1 MEFSI
6 SHHFLSC
13 TIFHA
18 ERSAI
23 LSAQQCGDITTR
35 EANSRLRAL
44 RTEQGARD
52 AIKAAFLTP
61 GALDDGDTRA
71 RFDYAVRRYDT
82 GHAEALL
89 VRDRVREKR
98 EKGDGESDYQ
108 ELTIEQK
115 AEINRDRAKAGA
127 AQRIR
132 DGVKSMGLV
141 HMLTLTSAEP
151 GISRRRWGWTDA
163 AKAMRAFFREKGYRY
178 VQVFGLH
185 EDGRL
190 HIHAG
195 ISADADLDAIL
206 AQWRSVAG
214 EQSGADLVEIERDG
228 DDLASMSTLANYLS
242 KNCKESWR
250 VFLKADKRVFS
261 SRHKGPVVE
270 VMTIE
275 AATIQEAA
283 AIVALDLGIS
293 LEKLLSDI
301 KNFQVIDEPARVGL
315 WLTKTRAMAAD
326 AISSEDDQDRAGAA
340 RIIRKKPRIKRKF
353 TDLPFLIKTNHSQ
366 TSSGT

>member
-1 MEFSI
+1 MDFSI
-6 SHHFLSC
+6 SHHFLNC

-35 EANSRLRAL
+35 EANRRLRAL

-52 AIKAAFLTP
+52 AIKKALLTP
-61 GALDDGDTRA
+61 GTLDDGDTGA
-71 RFDYAVRRYDT
+71 RFDYAVRRYAT

-89 VRDRVREKR
+89 TRDRVPEKR

-108 ELTIEQK
+108 ELTIEQR

-151 GISRRRWGWTDA
+151 CMYRTVRSGWIDRA
-163 AKAMRAFFREKGYRY
+163 AEMRAFFREKGYRY

-195 ISADADLDAIL
+195 ISADADLDAIM
-206 AQWRSVAG
+206 AHWRSVAG

-242 KNCKESWR
+242 KNMRESWR
-250 VFLKADKRVFS
+250 IFLKADKRVFS
-261 SRHKGPVVE
+261 SRHKGPAVE

-301 KNFQVIDEPARVGL
+301 KNYQVIDEPARVGL

-340 RIIRKKPRIKRKF
+340 RIIRKRPR
-353 TDLPFLIKTNHSQ
+353 KTPSAPPPPVAV
-366 TSSGT
+366 

>member
-1 MEFSI
+1 MTGAGSEQVPRGALLMEFSI
-6 SHHFLSC
+6 SHRFSDC
-13 TIFHA
+13 TIFLA

-35 EANSRLRAL
+35 EANRRLRAL

-61 GALDDGDTRA
+61 GTLDDGDTGA

-89 VRDRVREKR
+89 VRDRVPEKR

-115 AEINRDRAKAGA
+115 AEINRNRAKAGA

-132 DGVKSMGLV
+132 DGVKSQGLV

-151 GISRRRWGWTDA
+151 GMHSKWGWVDA
-163 AKAMRAFFREKGYRY
+163 AKAMRAFFRSRGYQY

-206 AQWRSVAG
+206 AHWRGVAG
-214 EQSGADLVEIERDG
+214 EQSGADIVEIERDG

-242 KNCKESWR
+242 KNMRESWLEFR
-250 VFLKADKRVFS
+250 RQEKRVFS
-261 SRHKGPVVE
+261 SRHNGPVVE

-293 LEKLLSDI
+293 LEKLLLDV
-301 KNFQVIDEPARVGL
+301 KNYQLIDEPARVGL

-340 RIIRKKPRIKRKF
+340 RIIRKTPSA
-353 TDLPFLIKTNHSQ
+353 PPPPVAV
-366 TSSGT
+366 

>member
-1 MEFSI
+1 MKFSI
-6 SHHFLSC
+6 SHHFLNS
-13 TIFHA
+13 TLFHA
-18 ERSAI
+18 EREAI

-52 AIKAAFLTP
+52 VIKAALMTP
-61 GALDDGDTRA
+61 GALDDGDAGA
-71 RFDYAVRRYDT
+71 RFEYAVRRYDT

-98 EKGDGESDYQ
+98 EKGDCESDYQ

-151 GISRRRWGWTDA
+151 GMNRRRWGWTDA

-206 AQWRSVAG
+206 AHWRSVAG
-214 EQSGADLVEIERDG
+214 EQSGADIVEIERDG

-242 KNCKESWR
+242 KNMRESWR

-261 SRHKGPVVE
+261 SRHSGPVVE

-293 LEKLLSDI
+293 LEKLLLDV
-301 KNFQVIDEPARVGL
+301 KNYQLIDEPGRVGL

-340 RIIRKKPRIKRKF
+340 RIIRRKPS
-353 TDLPFLIKTNHSQ
+353 KTPSAPPP
-366 TSSGT
+366 SVAV

>member
-6 SHHFLSC
+6 SQQFLDC

-35 EANSRLRAL
+35 EASRRLRAL

-61 GALDDGDTRA
+61 GTLDDGDTGA
-71 RFDYAVRRYDT
+71 RFDYTVRRYDT

-89 VRDRVREKR
+89 TRDRVREKR

-132 DGVKSMGLV
+132 DGVKAMGLV
-141 HMLTLTSAEP
+141 HMLTLTSARLAMHRCH
-151 GISRRRWGWTDA
+151 GGWTSA
-163 AKAMRAFFREKGYRY
+163 AAEMRAFFRSQGYQY

-206 AQWRSVAG
+206 ARWRSVAG

-242 KNCKESWR
+242 KNCKESW
-250 VFLKADKRVFS
+250 LKFWKQEKRVFS

-301 KNFQVIDEPARVGL
+301 KNFQVIDEPGRVGL

-340 RIIRKKPRIKRKF
+340 RIIRKKPS
-353 TDLPFLIKTNHSQ
+353 KTLSAPPPPIAV
-366 TSSGT
+366 